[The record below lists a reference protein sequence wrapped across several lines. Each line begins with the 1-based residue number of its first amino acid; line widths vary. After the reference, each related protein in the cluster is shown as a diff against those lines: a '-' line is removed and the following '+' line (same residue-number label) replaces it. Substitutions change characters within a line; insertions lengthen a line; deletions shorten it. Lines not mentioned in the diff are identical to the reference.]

1 MIHLCLIFLSED
13 FKDQGKSGDLL
24 IQYLQSVF
32 MKRIS
37 DPHCNPY
44 AGYSASIQKEANEI
58 MTIVGMFEERAEKR
72 GIKEGKK
79 EGKKEGEDRLK
90 KLLRCL
96 QQQGRSAKMQE
107 IIISDNRQLLDQLY
121 AEFQL

>member
-1 MIHLCLIFLSED
+1 M
-13 FKDQGKSGDLL
+13 L

-58 MTIVGMFEERAEKR
+58 MTIVGMFEERAEKK
-72 GIKEGKK
+72 GIK

-96 QQQGRSAKMQE
+96 QQGRSEEMQE
-107 IIISDNRQLLDQLY
+107 IIISDNRQLLDKLY